1 MAQSNILGD
10 QFIESA
16 IDILQE
22 KSYPRIVKCLGELTD
37 DEIWRRPNENL
48 ASVGNLILHLCGNM
62 RQWMI
67 SGIGGAPDKRERWKE
82 FDEKGPIP
90 RADLIQRLKST
101 LDEVVSVLRAADLA
115 KLTETRTV
123 QGEVT
128 NGISVILHVTEH
140 FSYHTGQISLHV
152 KLLKNIDLGY
162 YKDRNLNVTGSA

>member
-62 RQWMI
+62 RQWII

-90 RADLIQRLKST
+90 RAELIQGLKST
-101 LDEVVSVLRAADLA
+101 LDEVAAVLRNADFA
-115 KLTETRTV
+115 KLTEARTV
-123 QGEVT
+123 QGETT
-128 NGISVILHVTEH
+128 NGVNVILHVTEH

>member
-1 MAQSNILGD
+1 MTQSNKLGE
-10 QFIESA
+10 QFIHSA
-16 IDILQE
+16 IDILQN
-22 KSYPRIVKCLGELTD
+22 KSYPRIVKCLGELSD
-37 DEIWRRPNENL
+37 AEIWRRPNENL

-62 RQWMI
+62 RQWII

-90 RADLIQRLKST
+90 RAELIQRLKST
-101 LDEVVSVLRAADLA
+101 LDEVVTVLRNADHV
-115 KLTETRTV
+115 KLTESRTV

-128 NGISVILHVTEH
+128 TGVSVIMHVTEH

-162 YKDRNLNVTGSA
+162 YKERDLNVRS

>member
-1 MAQSNILGD
+1 MTPVNSTFAD
-10 QFIESA
+10 QYIDSA
-16 IDILQE
+16 IDVLQN
-22 KSYPRIVKCLGELTD
+22 KSYPRIVKCLGELSD
-37 DEIWRRPNENL
+37 AEIWRRPNENL

-62 RQWMI
+62 RQWII

-101 LDEVVSVLRAADLA
+101 LDEVVNVLRKADHA
-115 KLTETRTV
+115 KLTESRTV

-128 NGISVILHVTEH
+128 TGVSVIMHVTEH

-162 YKDRNLNVTGSA
+162 YKERDLNVRS

>member
-1 MAQSNILGD
+1 MSTNPVAD
-10 QFIESA
+10 QLIESSV
-16 IDILQE
+16 DILLN
-22 KSYPRIVKCLGELTD
+22 KSYPRITKCLGELSD

-62 RQWMI
+62 RQWII

-90 RADLIQRLKST
+90 RAELIKRLDAT
-101 LDEVVSVLRAADLA
+101 LQEVAQVLRAADPQQ
-115 KLTETRTV
+115 LTQSRTV

-128 NGISVILHVTEH
+128 TGVSVIMHVTEH

-162 YKDRNLNVTGSA
+162 YKDRNLNVRS

>member
-1 MAQSNILGD
+1 MTQSNKLGE
-10 QFIESA
+10 QFIDSA
-16 IDILQE
+16 IDILQD
-22 KSYPRIVKCLGELTD
+22 KSYPRIVKCLGELSD
-37 DEIWRRPNENL
+37 AEIWRRPNENL

-62 RQWMI
+62 RQWII

-128 NGISVILHVTEH
+128 NGISVIMHVTEH

-162 YKDRNLNVTGSA
+162 YKDRDLNVRS

>member
-1 MAQSNILGD
+1 MTITSDALGN
-10 QFIESA
+10 QFIDAA
-16 IDILQE
+16 IDILQN
-22 KSYPRIVKCLGELTD
+22 KSYPRIVKCLGELSD

-62 RQWMI
+62 RQWII
-67 SGIGGAPDKRERWKE
+67 SGIGGAPDTRERWKE

-90 RADLIQRLKST
+90 RADLMQRLQST
-101 LDEVVSVLRAADLA
+101 LEEVVTVLRKADLA
-115 KLTETRTV
+115 KLTESRTV

-128 NGISVILHVTEH
+128 TGVSVIMHVTEH

-162 YKDRNLNVTGSA
+162 YKERDLDVRS

>member
-1 MAQSNILGD
+1 MTPSNGTFSD

-16 IDILQE
+16 VDILQN
-22 KSYPRIVKCLGELTD
+22 KSYPRIVKCLGELSD

-48 ASVGNLILHLCGNM
+48 ASIGNLILHLCGNM
-62 RQWMI
+62 RQWII

-90 RADLIQRLKST
+90 RADLIQRLNST
-101 LDEVVSVLRAADLA
+101 LDEVVAVLRNADPV
-115 KLTETRTV
+115 KLTQPRTV

-128 NGISVILHVTEH
+128 NGVSVTMHVTEH

-162 YKDRNLNVTGSA
+162 YKNRDLNVRS

>member
-1 MAQSNILGD
+1 MTQSNKLGE
-10 QFIESA
+10 QFIDSA
-16 IDILQE
+16 IDILQN
-22 KSYPRIVKCLGELTD
+22 KSYPRIVKCLGELSD
-37 DEIWRRPNENL
+37 AEIWRRPNENL

-62 RQWMI
+62 RQWII

-90 RADLIQRLKST
+90 RAELIQRLKST
-101 LDEVVSVLRAADLA
+101 LDEVVTVLRNADHA
-115 KLTETRTV
+115 KLTESRTV

-128 NGISVILHVTEH
+128 TGVSVIMHVTEH

-162 YKDRNLNVTGSA
+162 YKERDLNVRS